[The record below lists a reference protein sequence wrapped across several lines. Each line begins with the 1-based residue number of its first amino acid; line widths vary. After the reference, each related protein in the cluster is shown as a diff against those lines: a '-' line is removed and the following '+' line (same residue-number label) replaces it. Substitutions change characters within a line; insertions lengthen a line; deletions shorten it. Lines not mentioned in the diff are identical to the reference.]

1 MVEAG
6 RRPQVSIQSLG
17 LSVYLPTLLFAI
29 GQGAVIPI
37 VVLQAKDLGAT
48 AAVAG
53 LIAAMRGIGV
63 LSFDVPAGWLVEKFG
78 ERVAMVAGTTIVAV
92 SLVGSALSPSPWV
105 FAGFTLMM
113 GWGWSVWLLG
123 RLTYVTDVTA
133 LHQRGRAL
141 SGLGGVNRVGNFIG
155 PLVFAAVEPWLDLD
169 GAYYIH
175 FATVIVAMVL
185 LWLLVKDGGGG
196 ELRHEKIN
204 FVGVV
209 KENKAIFL
217 TAGLGTT
224 AIQTLRASRQ
234 ILLPLWGDHIGLG
247 AAEIGLIFSISL
259 GMEMVLFLPA
269 GAIMDRFGRKKVAIP
284 CLALMA
290 LGMAL
295 LPVTGAFWSIS
306 VVGLVMGLGN
316 GLGSGINMTLGA
328 DFSPA
333 IGRAQF
339 LGAWRMCGDIGT
351 AGGPLVISA
360 ATAAL
365 TLGGAAIL
373 MGGIGA
379 VGAAMIL
386 FRVPETLR
394 REEKESAATAGG
406 G

>member
-78 ERVAMVAGTTIVAV
+78 ERKAMVAGTTIVAM

-113 GWGWSVWLLG
+113 GWGWSVWLLA
-123 RLTYVTDVTA
+123 RLTYVTDVMA
-133 LHQRGRAL
+133 VHQRGRAL
-141 SGLGGVNRVGNFIG
+141 SGLGGINRIGNFLG

-175 FATVIVAMVL
+175 FVTVIAAMVL
-185 LWLLVKDGGGG
+185 LWLLVRDGGAG
-196 ELRHEKIN
+196 EVRHEKLN

-209 KENKAIFL
+209 RENKAVFL

-234 ILLPLWGDHIGLG
+234 ILLPLWGDHVGLG

-269 GAIMDRFGRKKVAIP
+269 GAVMDRFGRKKVAIP

-290 LGMAL
+290 VGMAL
-295 LPVTGAFWSIS
+295 LPLAGAFWSIS
-306 VVGLVMGLGN
+306 AVGLVMGLGN

-328 DFSPA
+328 DFSPVV
-333 IGRAQF
+333 GRAQF
-339 LGAWRMCGDIGT
+339 LGAWRVCGDIGT

-379 VGAAMIL
+379 LGAAMIL

-394 REEKESAATAGG
+394 KPEGDGPAPAGG